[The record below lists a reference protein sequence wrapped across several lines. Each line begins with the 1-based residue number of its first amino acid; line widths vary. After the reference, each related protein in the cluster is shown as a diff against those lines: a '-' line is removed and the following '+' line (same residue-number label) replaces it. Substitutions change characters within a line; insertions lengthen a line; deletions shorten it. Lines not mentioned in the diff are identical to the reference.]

1 MLKATQL
8 TFAAALLAAS
18 CGYAMAQAGGGA
30 AGAGSDKTPGSDQG
44 PGRLPLLRSPQATSA
59 PEANRLRAKN
69 TNLGAKRKTGKA
81 KHVLSPS
88 GMRQQTR

>member
-1 MLKATQL
+1 MLKATTV

-18 CGYAMAQAGGGA
+18 CGYAMAQAS
-30 AGAGSDKTPGSDQG
+30 GAGSDKTPGSDQG
-44 PGRLPLLRSPQATSA
+44 PGRLPLLQSPQATSA
-59 PEANRLRAKN
+59 PEANKLRAKN

-88 GMRQQTR
+88 GMRPHTR